1 MIDFLGTSDHR
12 VRRPSRYSVLA
23 LTIGTVGLGL
33 LGCSA
38 FNPAFVD
45 LIAGDAAGGFA
56 TIDNA
61 PGHVVVTFINNAE
74 VDERLVDYLVSA
86 EGGGLTLTPAE
97 RRALKPRVR
106 FRILVTFTNGTEQR
120 FEFVDGS
127 VNLIDQDFDA
137 AAFPDLNQN
146 DLDNAVVACDVARVE
161 LLPGSPVEVFAPV
174 ELLAYELVEVASAGG
189 GTQRTEFELRERI
202 PPQFRTLQQDD
213 VDADQNVLLQRNIGV
228 RDMPAPVDPL
238 CGSVVAFVLNGVLR
252 VPFLTGVDDNP
263 SYDRDDQATVAGIGG
278 RYEFVVSVQ

>member
-1 MIDFLGTSDHR
+1 MIDFLGTGDHR
-12 VRRPSRYSVLA
+12 VTRPSRYSVLV
-23 LTIGTVGLGL
+23 LTIGTVGLGF

-45 LIAGDAAGGFA
+45 LVTGDAAGSFS

-74 VDERLVDYLVSA
+74 VDERLVDYLVST
-86 EGGGLTLTPAE
+86 EGGGLTLTAAE
-97 RRALKPRVR
+97 RRALKPRIR
-106 FRILVTFTNGTEQR
+106 FRILVTFSNGTEQR

-161 LLPGSPVEVFAPV
+161 LLPGSPVEVFVPV
-174 ELLAYELVEVASAGG
+174 EMLAYELVEVAGVG
-189 GTQRTEFELRERI
+189 GTQQTEFELRERI
-202 PPQFRTLQQDD
+202 SPQFRTLQQDD
-213 VDADQNVLLQRNIGV
+213 VDVDQNVLLQRNIGV
-228 RDMPAPVDPL
+228 RDMPAPVNPL
-238 CGSVVAFVLNGVLR
+238 CGSVVAIVLNGVLR

-263 SYDRDDQATVAGIGG
+263 SYDREDQTTIAGIGG